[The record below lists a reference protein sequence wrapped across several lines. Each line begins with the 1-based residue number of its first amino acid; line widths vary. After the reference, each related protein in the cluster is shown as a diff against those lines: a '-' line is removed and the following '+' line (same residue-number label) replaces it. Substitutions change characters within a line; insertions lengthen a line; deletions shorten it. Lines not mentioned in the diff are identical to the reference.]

1 MKKKRGFH
9 FFEAGLL
16 LYLNFNL
23 QAIEFYGI
31 LLIKRKKLQKELFS
45 QIIFVLLLC
54 HTQPADSSPS
64 DYSFLPTI
72 PFVHDGLNN
81 FLSTKARRIK
91 RKTESSS
98 ST

>member
-45 QIIFVLLLC
+45 QIISVLLLC
-54 HTQPADSSPS
+54 HSEFYLFFCNTNINEIS
-64 DYSFLPTI
+64 DVAKS
-72 PFVHDGLNN
+72 
-81 FLSTKARRIK
+81 
-91 RKTESSS
+91 
-98 ST
+98 

>member
-31 LLIKRKKLQKELFS
+31 LLIKRKNSKRSYFLRLYLYFCYVIQ
-45 QIIFVLLLC
+45 
-54 HTQPADSSPS
+54 
-64 DYSFLPTI
+64 SFICFFTTLI
-72 PFVHDGLNN
+72 
-81 FLSTKARRIK
+81 
-91 RKTESSS
+91 
-98 ST
+98 

>member
-31 LLIKRKKLQKELFS
+31 LLIKRKKTPKGV
-45 QIIFVLLLC
+45 IF
-54 HTQPADSSPS
+54 S
-64 DYSFLPTI
+64 DYICTFAMSFRVL
-72 PFVHDGLNN
+72 FV
-81 FLSTKARRIK
+81 FLQH
-91 RKTESSS
+91 
-98 ST
+98 

>member
-31 LLIKRKKLQKELFS
+31 LLIVMIKK
-45 QIIFVLLLC
+45 
-54 HTQPADSSPS
+54 
-64 DYSFLPTI
+64 
-72 PFVHDGLNN
+72 
-81 FLSTKARRIK
+81 
-91 RKTESSS
+91 
-98 ST
+98 